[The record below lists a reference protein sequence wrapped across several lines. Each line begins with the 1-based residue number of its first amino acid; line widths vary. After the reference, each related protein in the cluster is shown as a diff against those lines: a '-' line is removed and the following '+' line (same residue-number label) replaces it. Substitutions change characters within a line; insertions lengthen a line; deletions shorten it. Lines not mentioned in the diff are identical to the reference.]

1 MRGGNI
7 NPETPNNYS
16 HNIIGLSIRME
27 QSLVIKVTI
36 ADGPG
41 LSTSPVASA
50 PSVVSGV

>member
-1 MRGGNI
+1 
-7 NPETPNNYS
+7 
-16 HNIIGLSIRME
+16 ME

-50 PSVVSGV
+50 PSAWCQVSRVGTLHLQKQSQHNRHMQI